1 MVATAPRTLKSRQTR
16 QSILDAALA
25 LFAEKG
31 FAKTTMRDI
40 AARAGMSLGLT
51 YRYFERKED
60 FAVALYEGMAA
71 ELEQAAAALP
81 AGTLAARFAAL
92 IVATIAH
99 LEQHREAFLALA
111 ARAFDPHDAIGVLG
125 PGTES
130 IRTAARESWG
140 VIIDGSVDVSVSA
153 VDRARLADTLYA
165 LDLLIVLTW
174 TQDRN
179 PARAATKEIIAAA
192 ASLLTFAGSML
203 ATPIGSALLAQ
214 SASIASKL
222 QIGRSPPS
230 DEAPASP
237 KPAPPAPPAPPTDP
251 AGPLPRDRA
260 ARRGERRGR

>member
-1 MVATAPRTLKSRQTR
+1 MAATAPRTLKSRQTR

-31 FAKTTMRDI
+31 FAGTTMRDI

-60 FAVALYEGMAA
+60 FAVALYERMGA
-71 ELEQAAAALP
+71 ELEQAAAKLP
-81 AGTLAARFAAL
+81 AGTLAARFEAL

-130 IRTAARESWG
+130 IRAVARASWG
-140 VIIDGSVDVSVSA
+140 VIIDGSADVSVSA

-165 LDLLIVLTW
+165 LDLLVVLTW
-174 TQDRN
+174 TQDRD
-179 PARAATKEIIAAA
+179 PARAATAEIIAAA
-192 ASLLTFAGSML
+192 ASLLTLAVPML
-203 ATPIGSALLAQ
+203 ATPIGSAVLAQ
-214 SASIASKL
+214 AASIAGKL
-222 QIGRSPPS
+222 QIGRSPLAGASPTSPEPAPS
-230 DEAPASP
+230 APAS
-237 KPAPPAPPAPPTDP
+237 DP

-260 ARRGERRGR
+260 TRRGKRREP

>member
-1 MVATAPRTLKSRQTR
+1 MVATAPRTLKSTQTR
-16 QSILDAALA
+16 KSILDAALA

-130 IRTAARESWG
+130 IRAAARESWG
-140 VIIDGSVDVSVSA
+140 VIIDGSIDVTVA
-153 VDRARLADTLYA
+153 AADRARLADTLYA
-165 LDLLIVLTW
+165 MDLLIVLTW
-174 TQDRN
+174 TQDRD
-179 PARAATKEIIAAA
+179 PARAATQEIIAATS
-192 ASLLTFAGSML
+192 SLLSFAGSML
-203 ATPIGSALLAQ
+203 ATPIGAALLAQ
-214 SASIASKL
+214 AASIASKL
-222 QIGRSPPS
+222 QIGRASPSAEP
-230 DEAPASP
+230 PASP
-237 KPAPPAPPAPPTDP
+237 EPVSPVPPSSPAEP
-251 AGPLPRDRA
+251 GSLPR
-260 ARRGERRGR
+260 ARRTGKRQEP